1 MQLRD
6 KRIIITGGASGIGAS
21 AVAEYVREGARVIS
35 LDVNDDLGMTVINEA
50 SEGATHLPVY
60 MHCDV
65 TDKDEVSS
73 VFADAIESMG
83 GLDVLAHVAGIERC
97 TPAGVIDADE
107 YHAIFTTNVW
117 GTMSTNQAALQ
128 GMRDDGGAII
138 NFSSGA
144 GIQGLVG
151 RGTYAASKGA
161 VLGWTRTIAREWARW
176 GIRVNA
182 VAPAILTPMAEAAT
196 ARLSERERAL
206 ENRMLAVAIPL
217 GGKLGDADRDMA
229 PVMVF
234 LASDASRFI
243 TGQTLCVDGGAVF
256 LSWHTTR
263 TGMP

>member
-6 KRIIITGGASGIGAS
+6 KRIIVTGGASGIAAA
-21 AVAEYVREGARVIS
+21 AVKAYVREGARVIS
-35 LDVNDDLGMTVINEA
+35 LDVNDDLGTAVINEA
-50 SEGATHLPVY
+50 SEGATHAPAYL
-60 MHCDV
+60 HCDV
-65 TDKDEVSS
+65 ADHEEVSS
-73 VFADAIESMG
+73 VFAHAIESMG

-97 TPAGVIDADE
+97 TPAEAIDADE
-107 YHAIFTTNVW
+107 YQAVFTTNVW

-128 GMRDDGGAII
+128 GMRDGGGSMI

-144 GIQGLVG
+144 GIQGLAG
-151 RGTYAASKGA
+151 RGTYAATKGA
-161 VLGWTRTIAREWARW
+161 VLAWTRTIAREWARL

-196 ARLSERERAL
+196 ARLSEQEQAM
-206 ENRMLAVAIPL
+206 EKKMLTMAIPL
-217 GGKLGDADRDMA
+217 GGKLGNADRDMA

-256 LSWHTTR
+256 LS
-263 TGMP
+263 